1 MDILMAQL
9 IMKIKKRR
17 KMLGYTQADVARKC
31 GIKQAN
37 YSRFESGHQLPTVD
51 TLITILN
58 ALDLRLNI
66 TPSDDVHYTIMWR
79 NRTVARVFLLENRK
93 EIQYE
98 KIEPDGIH
106 QPFSGDKLDL
116 DRFYRFIKSRCY
128 EDDRGDLEVILKK
141 ANLQSN
147 NPYDFIKISH
157 GVTYSDDFW
166 IKTSD
171 ELLLWEDVKIR

>member
-51 TLITILN
+51 TLITILK

>member
-66 TPSDDVHYTIMWR
+66 TPSDEIQYTIMWR

-106 QPFSGDKLDL
+106 QPFSGDKLDF

-128 EDDRGDLEVILKK
+128 EDNRGDLDVILKK
-141 ANLQSN
+141 ANLQNN